1 MEELNVTEEKVQEM
15 EDALDDKEEYSCF
28 FGCMNFKF
36 GALSWIFNI
45 L

>member
-15 EDALDDKEEYSCF
+15 EDALDAKEEYACF
-28 FGCMNFKF
+28 FGCMDFKR
-36 GALSWIFNI
+36 GVVSWMFDN